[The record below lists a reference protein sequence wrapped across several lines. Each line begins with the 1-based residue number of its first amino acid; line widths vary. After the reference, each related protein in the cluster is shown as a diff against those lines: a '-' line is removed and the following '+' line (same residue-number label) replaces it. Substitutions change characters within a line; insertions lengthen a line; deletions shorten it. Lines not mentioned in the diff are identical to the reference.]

1 MPLCSVI
8 KIVVNILID
17 KKLSMSTTNYVIL
30 LPNVR
35 SRFLFMLVALTFI
48 LQVSSQNSLSANN
61 HDFKVRGFHIDLR
74 TQVMTLPAL
83 KAFAKELSDF
93 GINTIVMEWEAAFP
107 YKNNATIANK
117 FSYSRHEL
125 KEFIDYCGTLGIDVI
140 PLQQCFGHVDYILQH
155 DRYSHLR
162 EDSKDPSQVCPLKT
176 DDNITLFTDLITDIS
191 SMHKSK
197 YIHLGGDETR
207 LLGHCNNCKSKV
219 LELGKSKLFVDYLK
233 EMCKIVIS
241 LGKIPI
247 IWADIILKYPEAA
260 SELPKNVV
268 FVDWNYGW
276 SVDLFGEKENIRN
289 ANIVFWGA
297 PSIRSC
303 PDNIYLT
310 QWKKHFSNINEFIP
324 YARKSKYEGVI
335 MTSWSTSGIYSYI
348 FDESWEIQ
356 KTYPIRNV
364 YPLSGF
370 RILVAA
376 YAESLKHPEPQNTD
390 SFILNYGMSR
400 FGLNVYESNLLL
412 ELLKTPQE
420 LIKNG
425 KEESTDKALFAGHEK
440 ATIRLLE
447 KERDVYEVKNAFVN
461 LQGKMN
467 SIQPKLNKKEFE
479 HLRLMLDLRV
489 YYLEKK
495 CLEAEF
501 QSESFDGGNTIE
513 LLKNTNDL
521 IAKSK
526 IINKRFEKLNNGYLQ
541 DAEMKEITKLM
552 DEKLMV
558 IKAVIKQKVETAD

>member
-1 MPLCSVI
+1 MNRFVYFFS
-8 KIVVNILID
+8 
-17 KKLSMSTTNYVIL
+17 L
-30 LPNVR
+30 LNVR
-35 SRFLFMLVALTFI
+35 LRFIYLLFTLLV
-48 LQVSSQNSLSANN
+48 VSHAFSQNTSYSVN
-61 HDFKVRGFHIDLR
+61 HDFKVKGFHIDLR

-83 KAFAKELSDF
+83 KAFAKELSEF
-93 GINTIVMEWEAAFP
+93 GINTIVMEWEATFP
-107 YKNNATIANK
+107 YQNNATIANK
-117 FSYSRHEL
+117 FSYSRHDV
-125 KEFIDYCGTLGIDVI
+125 KEFIDYCGTLGIDVV

-162 EDSKDPSQVCPLKT
+162 EDTKDPSQVCPLKT
-176 DDNITLFTDLITDIS
+176 DDNIALFTDLITDIS
-191 SMHKSK
+191 AMHNSK

-219 LELGKSKLFVDYLK
+219 QASGKSKLFVDYLK

-241 LGKIPI
+241 LGKTPI

-276 SVDLFGEKENIRN
+276 SVDFFGKKEKISNPD
-289 ANIVFWGA
+289 IVFWGA
-297 PSIRSC
+297 PSIRSS

-310 QWKKHFSNINEFIP
+310 QWKKHFSNINEFVP
-324 YARKSKYEGVI
+324 FARKSKYEGII
-335 MTSWSTSGIYSYI
+335 MTSWSTSGQYSFI
-348 FDESWEIQ
+348 FDELWEVQ
-356 KTYPIRNV
+356 KSYPIRNV

-376 YAESLKHPEPQNTD
+376 YTESLKQPAPFNTD
-390 SFILNYGMSR
+390 SFILSYGTNR
-400 FGLNVYESNLLL
+400 FGLNVNESNLLL

-425 KEESTDKALFAGHEK
+425 NEESTDKALFAGHEN
-440 ATIRLLE
+440 ATIRILE

-461 LQGKMN
+461 LQRKMN
-467 SIQPKLNKKEFE
+467 SIQPKLNKTEFE

-501 QSESFDGGNTIE
+501 QSQSFDGKNAIS
-513 LLKNTNDL
+513 LLQQTDKL

-526 IINKRFEKLNNGYLQ
+526 IITKRFVRLNKSYLQ
-541 DAEMKEITKLM
+541 NIELFEIIELM

-558 IKAVIKQKVETAD
+558 IRDVLKRKVEKTI

>member
-1 MPLCSVI
+1 MIKFEYVI
-8 KIVVNILID
+8 SSLYLRFRFIILIF
-17 KKLSMSTTNYVIL
+17 M
-30 LPNVR
+30 
-35 SRFLFMLVALTFI
+35 FLQASQI
-48 LQVSSQNSLSANN
+48 SSQNTSTSTN
-61 HDFKVRGFHIDLR
+61 HEFKVRGFHIDLR

-83 KAFAKELSDF
+83 KAFAKELSEF
-93 GINTIVMEWEAAFP
+93 GINTIVMEWEATFP

-117 FSYSRHEL
+117 FSYSRHDV
-125 KEFIDYCGTLGIDVI
+125 KEFIDYCGTLGIDVV

-155 DRYSHLR
+155 DRYAHLR
-162 EDSKDPSQVCPLKT
+162 EDNKDPSQVCPLRIEG
-176 DDNITLFTDLITDIS
+176 NIALFTDLITDIS
-191 SMHKSK
+191 AMHNSK

-207 LLGHCNNCKSKV
+207 LLGHCNDCKSKV
-219 LELGKSKLFVDYLK
+219 QASGKSKLFVDYLK

-241 LGKIPI
+241 LGKTPV

-276 SVDLFGEKENIRN
+276 SVDFFGKKEKISNPD
-289 ANIVFWGA
+289 IVFWGA
-297 PSIRSC
+297 PSIRSS

-324 YARKSKYEGVI
+324 FARKSKYEGII
-335 MTSWSTSGIYSYI
+335 MTSWSTSGQYSFI
-348 FDESWEIQ
+348 FDELWEVQ

-376 YAESLKHPEPQNTD
+376 YAESLKRPEPLNSD
-390 SFILNYGMSR
+390 SFILNYGTNR
-400 FGLNVYESNLLL
+400 FGLNINESNLLL

-425 KEESTDKALFAGHEK
+425 KEESTDKALFAGHEN
-440 ATIRLLE
+440 ATIRILE
-447 KERDVYEVKNAFVN
+447 KEWDVYEVKNAFVS
-461 LQGKMN
+461 LQSKMK
-467 SIQPKLNKKEFE
+467 SIQPKFNKTEFE

-501 QSESFDGGNTIE
+501 QSQSFDGKNAII
-513 LLKNTNDL
+513 LLKQTDKL

-526 IINKRFEKLNNGYLQ
+526 IITKRFVTLNKGYLPNV
-541 DAEMKEITKLM
+541 ELLEITKLM

-558 IKAVIKQKVETAD
+558 IRSVLKRKVETAF

>member
-1 MPLCSVI
+1 MSI
-8 KIVVNILID
+8 SNYIIL
-17 KKLSMSTTNYVIL
+17 SS
-30 LPNVR
+30 NVR

-93 GINTIVMEWEAAFP
+93 GINTIVMEWEATFP

-117 FSYSRHEL
+117 FSYSRRDL
-125 KEFIDYCGTLGIDVI
+125 KEFVDYCGTLGIDVI

-176 DDNITLFTDLITDIS
+176 VDNIALFTDLITDIS
-191 SMHKSK
+191 SMHNSK
-197 YIHLGGDETR
+197 YVHLGGDETR

-289 ANIVFWGA
+289 PNIVFWGA

-324 YARKSKYEGVI
+324 YARKSNYEGII

-356 KTYPIRNV
+356 KAYPIRNV

-376 YAESLKHPEPQNTD
+376 YAESLKQPAPLNTD
-390 SFILNYGMSR
+390 SFISKYGMNR
-400 FGLNVYESNLLL
+400 FGLSVDESNSLL

-425 KEESTDKALFAGHEK
+425 KEESTDKALFGEHEN
-440 ATIRLLE
+440 ATIRALE
-447 KERDVYEVKNAFVN
+447 KDRDVYEVKNAFMK
-461 LQGKMN
+461 LQDKMN
-467 SIQPKLNKKEFE
+467 SIQPKLYKIEFE
-479 HLRLMLDLRV
+479 HLRLMFDLRV

-501 QSESFDGGNTIE
+501 QSQSFDG
-513 LLKNTNDL
+513 KNTTALLEQTDRL
-521 IAKSK
+521 LAKSK
-526 IINKRFEKLNNGYLQ
+526 IITRRFVKLNKNYLQ
-541 DAEMKEITKLM
+541 NDELIEISTLMNVKLM
-552 DEKLMV
+552 E
-558 IKAVIKQKVETAD
+558 IKAILKHKAKSLVAK

>member
-1 MPLCSVI
+1 MLL
-8 KIVVNILID
+8 VVFQI
-17 KKLSMSTTNYVIL
+17 
-30 LPNVR
+30 
-35 SRFLFMLVALTFI
+35 
-48 LQVSSQNSLSANN
+48 SSQNSSISSIHN
-61 HDFKVRGFHIDLR
+61 FKVRGFHIDLR

-83 KAFAKELSDF
+83 KAFAKELSEF
-93 GINTIVMEWEAAFP
+93 GINTIVMEWEATFP

-117 FSYSRHEL
+117 FSYSRHDV

-155 DRYSHLR
+155 DRYAHLR
-162 EDSKDPSQVCPLKT
+162 EDTKDPSQVCPLKT
-176 DDNITLFTDLITDIS
+176 DDNIALFTDLITDIS
-191 SMHKSK
+191 AMHNSK

-207 LLGHCNNCKSKV
+207 LLGHCNDCKSKV
-219 LELGKSKLFVDYLK
+219 QASGKSKLFVDYLK

-241 LGKIPI
+241 LGKTPV
-247 IWADIILKYPEAA
+247 IWADIILKYPESA

-276 SVDLFGEKENIRN
+276 SVDFFGKKEKISNSD
-289 ANIVFWGA
+289 IVFWGA
-297 PSIRSC
+297 PSIRSS

-324 YARKSKYEGVI
+324 FARKSEYEGVI
-335 MTSWSTSGIYSYI
+335 MTSWSTSGQYSFIY
-348 FDESWEIQ
+348 DELWEVQ
-356 KTYPIRNV
+356 KGYPIRNV

-376 YAESLKHPEPQNTD
+376 YAESLKQLTPLNPD
-390 SFILNYGMSR
+390 SFILSYGTTR
-400 FGLNVYESNLLL
+400 FGLTVNESNSLL

-425 KEESTDKALFAGHEK
+425 KEESTDKALFAGHEN
-440 ATIRLLE
+440 ATIRILE

-461 LQGKMN
+461 LQSKMN
-467 SIQPKLNKKEFE
+467 SIQPKFNKTEFE

-501 QSESFDGGNTIE
+501 QSQSFDGKNAII
-513 LLKNTNDL
+513 LLQQTDKL

-526 IINKRFEKLNNGYLQ
+526 IITKRFVTLNKGYLPNI
-541 DAEMKEITKLM
+541 ELLEITKLM

-558 IKAVIKQKVETAD
+558 IRSVLKRKVETAF